1 MDEES
6 DDSHNDSNSD
16 LDGNDVTEDHEDGNG
31 NSFLNPEEWDD
42 NGFVNNIFRKNHD
55 FSVKLCQLY

>member
-42 NGFVNNIFRKNHD
+42 NGFVKNNFR
-55 FSVKLCQLY
+55 